1 MAVGASQVFSTAAI
15 RSFWCGCHYDNAA
28 AVSALAAAV
37 AAVAAVSIIMN
48 RGSGRFSSF
57 LYGRHPII
65 IV

>member
-1 MAVGASQVFSTAAI
+1 MAAI
-15 RSFWCGCHYDNAA
+15 QSFWFGCHYDNAA

-57 LYGRHPII
+57 LHGRHLII
-65 IV
+65 MVWLS